1 MCLCALAL
9 LGRTQHFPLAPEL
22 EGRAGY
28 QSQLLAARGP
38 TLSFRH
44 LQQPTRDAV
53 ARIMED
59 SSAGSRTQGE
69 ESAAPNPAS
78 AASETPLAAAEAPA
92 APLSAPEA
100 SNPLAASEAPP
111 ASMTAP
117 PRFDLHAA
125 PDANLNLRLSPSED
139 AWGGALAF
147 GNADDDPLPLA
158 DVPGNPETAALR
170 RKAALYRIP
179 SAAELEAV
187 LPTTEAPAAAPA
199 AAPPKASLLPVADA
213 AAGCCTG

>member
-1 MCLCALAL
+1 
-9 LGRTQHFPLAPEL
+9 
-22 EGRAGY
+22 
-28 QSQLLAARGP
+28 
-38 TLSFRH
+38 
-44 LQQPTRDAV
+44 
-53 ARIMED
+53 MED

-69 ESAAPNPAS
+69 ASAAPNPAS

-147 GNADDDPLPLA
+147 GEDTDPLPLA

-187 LPTTEAPAAAPA
+187 VPAAAAPA
-199 AAPPKASLLPVADA
+199 AATTARPGPSAD
-213 AAGCCTG
+213 T

>member
-9 LGRTQHFPLAPEL
+9 LGRTQHFPLAPQL

-69 ESAAPNPAS
+69 ASAAPNPAS

-92 APLSAPEA
+92 GSADA
-100 SNPLAASEAPP
+100 SGPASGAGSGASGASVAGFGAAAASTGVGEA
-111 ASMTAP
+111 AEESSIIRATAT
-117 PRFDLHAA
+117 FVAA
-125 PDANLNLRLSPSED
+125 L
-139 AWGGALAF
+139 AWFETEGGAHGSEEPVLYPL
-147 GNADDDPLPLA
+147 DPLLCVA
-158 DVPGNPETAALR
+158 TV
-170 RKAALYRIP
+170 KC
-179 SAAELEAV
+179 LEAKNGLV
-187 LPTTEAPAAAPA
+187 CTDTLGSLPGSAKP
-199 AAPPKASLLPVADA
+199 
-213 AAGCCTG
+213 G